1 MTFDQKSLNME
12 HTSTDPESK
21 KDTWVKEYDSKDLA
35 KIIETGDHV
44 EILEWI
50 REEKLCLQSYA
61 VNNDTDK
68 PKTLMRQIL
77 EEAGNGHEIIEA
89 ILNSYVTQA
98 KPGEKLTS
106 NSYGV
111 RLDFSGI
118 TSENRQG
125 DQESVISDL
134 LQLWLS
140 HQSDPW
146 DLITSTVKEAIAW
159 CKKRKIEKVKRCPGT
174 FLGKIS
180 DITSP

>member
-1 MTFDQKSLNME
+1 MVT
-12 HTSTDPESK
+12 TSIDLETEKETWNKNYDPKVLVE
-21 KDTWVKEYDSKDLA
+21 
-35 KIIETGDHV
+35 KIGTGDH
-44 EILEWI
+44 EKILEWI
-50 REEKLCLQSYA
+50 REEKLCLQSYET
-61 VNNDTDK
+61 TDN

-118 TSENRQG
+118 TSVNSQG
-125 DQESVISDL
+125 EQESVISDL
-134 LQLWLS
+134 LQLRLS

-146 DLITSTVKEAIAW
+146 DFITNPVKKAIEC
-159 CKKRKIEKVKRCPGT
+159 CKKGKKEKEKKRCPGT

-180 DITSP
+180 DI